1 MAARPVQSAPRA
13 VKPRLTPRRHDVPET
28 AELLCYR
35 HGDAKARKLAGLE
48 QKRARRARSRK
59 QFAFWAAVVAEIELR
74 RGIAPDD
81 GEAKSVR
88 LIARTSGEVVGA
100 EILEGKA
107 SE

>member
-1 MAARPVQSAPRA
+1 MAAQPIRSALKPL
-13 VKPRLTPRRHDVPET
+13 KPRLTPRCRDVPET

-88 LIARTSGEVVGA
+88 LVARTSGEVIGA

>member
-1 MAARPVQSAPRA
+1 MAAHPVRSALKPL
-13 VKPRLTPRRHDVPET
+13 KPRLTPPRRDVPET
-28 AELLCYR
+28 VELLCYR

-74 RGIAPDD
+74 IGIAPD
-81 GEAKSVR
+81 GLEAEQVR
-88 LIARTSGEVVGA
+88 LAQTSGEVFGA

>member
-1 MAARPVQSAPRA
+1 MAAQPIRPAPTA
-13 VKPRLTPRRHDVPET
+13 VKPRLTRRRDVPET

-35 HGDAKARKLAGLE
+35 HGDAKARQLAGLE

-81 GEAKSVR
+81 GEAKSER
-88 LIARTSGEVVGA
+88 LVARTSGEVVVT
-100 EILEGKA
+100 EVSEGESK
-107 SE
+107 